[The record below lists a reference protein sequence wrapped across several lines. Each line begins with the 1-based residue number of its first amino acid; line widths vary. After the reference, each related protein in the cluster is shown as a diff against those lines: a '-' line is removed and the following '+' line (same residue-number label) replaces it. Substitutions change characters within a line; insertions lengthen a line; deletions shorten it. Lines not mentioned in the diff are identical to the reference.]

1 MKLLVIGAFVG
12 IWTAFGACF
21 LVELANPRNKILES
35 GIIFYCLDYWVNG
48 RLVIPTEWARNEYK
62 KVTSQQRR
70 GLTDGIKGL
79 SKNNLERNNP
89 LVIFDI
95 FLFISSSSY
104 AAGTDLH
111 VSFGVKTKCRKL

>member
-1 MKLLVIGAFVG
+1 MNI
-12 IWTAFGACF
+12 
-21 LVELANPRNKILES
+21 
-35 GIIFYCLDYWVNG
+35 
-48 RLVIPTEWARNEYK
+48 K

-111 VSFGVKTKCRKL
+111 VSFGVKTKCRKGEEKSQHVQNFMQNEKKEIEIFRIIGV